1 MIDPSS
7 VIYWRSKAPWGNDAQ
22 VEQDLILAR
31 ALIDIFNHP
40 DLSNKLAFRGG
51 TALQKLFYEKPTRYS
66 EDIDLVQITPGPI
79 GPIFDGLREVLEP
92 WLGKSNKKLGKG
104 PATLLYRFQSAAPSA
119 VNMKLKV
126 EINTREH
133 FSIFDLKEVPFSVDS
148 PWFTGKTLIKTYEI
162 EELLGTKLRAL
173 FQRRKGRDL
182 YDLAVALRQLPIDVE
197 KILYC
202 FKEYM
207 NNMGLK
213 VSRAQFEQNLWLK
226 KTSDPFRGDITPL
239 LSIENNQHNFDEDFD
254 LVWQRIIAKLPGEP
268 WNNIEMMSEVSIV

>member
-1 MIDPSS
+1 MIEPSS
-7 VIYWRSKAPWGNDAQ
+7 VIYWRSKAPWGNDVH
-22 VEQDLILAR
+22 VEQDLILSR
-31 ALIDIFNHP
+31 ALIDIFNHEG
-40 DLSNKLAFRGG
+40 LANKLAFRGG
-51 TALQKLFYEKPTRYS
+51 TALQKLFYENPTRYS

-92 WLGKSNKKLGKG
+92 WLGKPNKKLGKG

-133 FSIFDLKEVPFSVDS
+133 FSIFDLKEVPFAVES
-148 PWFTGKTLIKTYEI
+148 PWYTGKTRIKTYEI

-226 KTSDPFRGDITPL
+226 KILDPFRGDITPL
-239 LSIENNQHNFDEDFD
+239 LAIGKNQHNFDEDFD

-268 WNNIEMMSEVSIV
+268 WNNIEMMSELSIV